1 MRRSGSSHEA
11 SSPVLVVV
19 PEADTTSRS
28 CSPDKDGGLPN
39 STRSRRQSTI
49 ARRACDFCRVRRRRC
64 VFGDAP
70 AAEHQPASNVRQA
83 PAETERCSE
92 CIRLDLVCTF
102 LKPTQTRGPKR
113 RKTGSATM
121 PRGIHSSSRALESPW
136 RARKNRVI
144 ATLPSI
150 LPSSQAPPPPS
161 AFVQSN
167 TQGVSQT
174 EGSSRQVDPF
184 VGGPWFETD
193 KIGPRNLILAIMGD
207 YLARIYPL
215 IPVVHRPTFRRR
227 LTLSEDVDDPDFLAL
242 ILSLVVVAVGLLPSR
257 FPHYQSMASGT
268 SSKFQTRE
276 SVVNACIDMCM
287 SMRTATYWDQVSHQK
302 WASSYLMSVGCFQL
316 GQANRSRMLE
326 VEFLQTGRLLGIHR
340 IADYEGLNYIET
352 QLRKKAFWL
361 CFYTYAH
368 AWYQCGRQERLSFF
382 DHGMLSEVNFDALVP
397 LELDDEQILEHK
409 ILESSISP
417 PTTISPAAS
426 LHQYQSRAV
435 KFNLAAGFNLHSRVF
450 HKSAQ
455 IALMPGLCDWERRVN
470 PQERLSH
477 LRQLLQEMRY
487 MLDDAP
493 SEIRQWASSSWSEAS
508 RSYLFFPDNVSIAS
522 PPSAQ
527 QNSSA
532 SQQAIDMNE
541 DDVKSL
547 PGQFEIMRANL
558 HGTHLWL
565 QSALL
570 DQIDLI
576 LQDMSKRTDISQA
589 ERDCH
594 LAALKA
600 SWSEREDVCRQ
611 MLHLVHSMPHTHIE
625 PNGLYFAYKVRD
637 VGVALLNCPF
647 EASEPPARRA
657 TEYMH
662 DLTRALSRIDRSER
676 MNTSSLRSWVD
687 TDREKPASR

>member
-1 MRRSGSSHEA
+1 
-11 SSPVLVVV
+11 
-19 PEADTTSRS
+19 
-28 CSPDKDGGLPN
+28 
-39 STRSRRQSTI
+39 
-49 ARRACDFCRVRRRRC
+49 
-64 VFGDAP
+64 
-70 AAEHQPASNVRQA
+70 
-83 PAETERCSE
+83 
-92 CIRLDLVCTF
+92 
-102 LKPTQTRGPKR
+102 
-113 RKTGSATM
+113 
-121 PRGIHSSSRALESPW
+121 
-136 RARKNRVI
+136 
-144 ATLPSI
+144 
-150 LPSSQAPPPPS
+150 
-161 AFVQSN
+161 
-167 TQGVSQT
+167 
-174 EGSSRQVDPF
+174 
-184 VGGPWFETD
+184 
-193 KIGPRNLILAIMGD
+193 
-207 YLARIYPL
+207 
-215 IPVVHRPTFRRR
+215 
-227 LTLSEDVDDPDFLAL
+227 
-242 ILSLVVVAVGLLPSR
+242 
-257 FPHYQSMASGT
+257 
-268 SSKFQTRE
+268 
-276 SVVNACIDMCM
+276 
-287 SMRTATYWDQVSHQK
+287 
-302 WASSYLMSVGCFQL
+302 
-316 GQANRSRMLE
+316 
-326 VEFLQTGRLLGIHR
+326 
-340 IADYEGLNYIET
+340 
-352 QLRKKAFWL
+352 
-361 CFYTYAH
+361 
-368 AWYQCGRQERLSFF
+368 
-382 DHGMLSEVNFDALVP
+382 MLSEVNFDALVP

-435 KFNLAAGFNLHSRVF
+435 KFNLAAGFNLHSGVF

-625 PNGLYFAYKVRD
+625 PNGLYFV
-637 VGVALLNCPF
+637 
-647 EASEPPARRA
+647 S
-657 TEYMH
+657 
-662 DLTRALSRIDRSER
+662 
-676 MNTSSLRSWVD
+676 
-687 TDREKPASR
+687 

>member
-1 MRRSGSSHEA
+1 MRRSNKSHET
-11 SSPVLVVV
+11 SSPVAVV

-28 CSPDKDGGLPN
+28 CSPEKDGGLPN
-39 STRSRRQSTI
+39 HSRRQSTI

-64 VFGDAP
+64 VFG
-70 AAEHQPASNVRQA
+70 QA
-83 PAETERCSE
+83 QAETGAGTGTGTGTATATGMERCRE

-113 RKTGSATM
+113 RKIGLTIM
-121 PRGIHSSSRALESPW
+121 QRDIHSSSQSFESPS
-136 RARKNRVI
+136 
-144 ATLPSI
+144 T
-150 LPSSQAPPPPS
+150 
-161 AFVQSN
+161 
-167 TQGVSQT
+167 
-174 EGSSRQVDPF
+174 RQVDTAAS
-184 VGGPWFETD
+184 GPWFATE
-193 KIGPRNLILAIMGD
+193 KIGPRGLILVIIDD

-227 LTLSEDVDDPDFLAL
+227 LNQSDDDPDFLAL

-257 FPHYQSMASGT
+257 FPYYQSLTSGSLST
-268 SSKFQTRE
+268 CKFQTRE
-276 SVVNACIDMCM
+276 SVINACIDLCM
-287 SMRTATYWDQVSHQK
+287 EMRTATYWDQVSHQK
-302 WASSYLMSVGCFQL
+302 WATSYLLSVGCFQL

-340 IADYEGLNYIET
+340 IADYEGLNCIET

-382 DHGMLSEVNFDALVP
+382 DHGMLAEVNFDALVP

-409 ILESSISP
+409 LLESPISP
-417 PTTISPAAS
+417 PAAISPAAAS
-426 LHQYQSRAV
+426 MHQYHSRTAA
-435 KFNLAAGFNLHSRVF
+435 KFNLTAGFNLHSRVF

-455 IALMPGLCDWERRVN
+455 LALTPALCDWERRVK
-470 PQERLSH
+470 PTDRLSH

-493 SEIRQWASSSWSEAS
+493 LEIRQWASSSW
-508 RSYLFFPDNVSIAS
+508 FPDEVSIAS
-522 PPSAQ
+522 PASVQ
-527 QNSSA
+527 QDSSV
-532 SQQAIDMNE
+532 SYQADEMVE
-541 DDVKSL
+541 DDAKSL

-576 LQDMSKRTDISQA
+576 LQDMSKRPDISQS

-611 MLHLVHSMPHTHIE
+611 ILHLVHSIPHAYIE

-657 TEYMH
+657 TEYMR
-662 DLTRALSRIDRSER
+662 DLTRALSRIDQSER

-687 TDREKPASR
+687 TDREQTIPRGYN

>member
-1 MRRSGSSHEA
+1 M
-11 SSPVLVVV
+11 
-19 PEADTTSRS
+19 SR
-28 CSPDKDGGLPN
+28 
-39 STRSRRQSTI
+39 
-49 ARRACDFCRVRRRRC
+49 V
-64 VFGDAP
+64 
-70 AAEHQPASNVRQA
+70 H
-83 PAETERCSE
+83 
-92 CIRLDLVCTF
+92 
-102 LKPTQTRGPKR
+102 QTRPR
-113 RKTGSATM
+113 R
-121 PRGIHSSSRALESPW
+121 IQNSSRAQETPW
-136 RARKNRVI
+136 RAQPNGEDT
-144 ATLPSI
+144 TLLSSHSPNPTYAQPISEDVNQIEPS
-150 LPSSQAPPPPS
+150 P
-161 AFVQSN
+161 
-167 TQGVSQT
+167 
-174 EGSSRQVDPF
+174 RQVDTF
-184 VGGPWFETD
+184 SSGPWFATD
-193 KIGPRNLILAIMGD
+193 KIGPRSLILAIIDD

-227 LTLSEDVDDPDFLAL
+227 LAQNEDVDDPDFLAL

-257 FPHYQSMASGT
+257 FPYYQSMVSGS

-276 SVVNACIDMCM
+276 SVVNASIDMCM

-302 WASSYLMSVGCFQL
+302 WAMSYMMSVGCFQL

-326 VEFLQTGRLLGIHR
+326 VETLQTGRLLGIHR
-340 IADYEGLNYIET
+340 IADYEGLNCIET

-368 AWYQCGRQERLSFF
+368 AWYQCGRQERLGFF
-382 DHGMLSEVNFDALVP
+382 DHGMLAEVNFEALIP

-409 ILESSISP
+409 ILESPISP
-417 PTTISPAAS
+417 PAAVSPAAS
-426 LHQYQSRAV
+426 MHQYHSRIA
-435 KFNLAAGFNLHSRVF
+435 KFNLAAGFNLHSKVF

-455 IALMPGLCDWERRVN
+455 IALTPAMCDWERRVK
-470 PQERLSH
+470 PQDRLSH

-493 SEIRQWASSSWSEAS
+493 LEIRQWASSSWNEAS
-508 RSYLFFPDNVSIAS
+508 RSHLFRPDEVSMAS
-522 PPSAQ
+522 PASFQ
-527 QNSSA
+527 QSPPA
-532 SQQAIDMNE
+532 SYQAIDMNE
-541 DDVKSL
+541 DYVNSL

-570 DQIDLI
+570 DQIDII
-576 LQDMSKRTDISQA
+576 LQDMSKRPDLSQS

-611 MLHLVHSMPHTHIE
+611 MLHLVHSMPHAHIE

-647 EASEPPARRA
+647 EAYEPPARRA

-662 DLTRALSRIDRSER
+662 DFTRALSRLDRSER

-687 TDREKPASR
+687 TDREKTIPRG